1 MNMTRDFK
9 TFCIGRM
16 LVDLPERLVSLK
28 PADGSLDMSEEL
40 RLDGMLITTR
50 TGVSFQAF
58 QDLVDARWA
67 ELQVMEQGQ
76 SAAALAAPPQ
86 YHPIRENGGLFS
98 FNQKSISY
106 NARVV
111 NGVKT
116 ADYVTVNDAEAYFWD
131 KGTLFTIKDG
141 GYDTVNQKIAEAMAR
156 MSYLAPGQ
164 MPEQAGICLQGGF
177 IAQHYGVCSEQYI
190 GTISAPYF
198 TFLIRH
204 TEEVDG
210 VPLLEQF
217 GPFAPMIADVE
228 DDWIEGGIVFR
239 AAERTQD
246 HLPAQ
251 ELVTGYTQGVAIEGK
266 GVGDFTTDVEARW
279 EFVGQETPDPQPLV
293 HAELVLSVDDRWL
306 PDTLGEYPE
315 QIENSAVPTKK
326 AFFDMW
332 DAVASNIRFYPGA
345 LAPAPKG
352 AEPLLLG
359 PSDAQRMSNRQALDD
374 FLGEMDLRGIS
385 GLPEA

>member
-67 ELQVMEQGQ
+67 ELQVMEQGP

-116 ADYVTVNDAEAYFWD
+116 ADYVTVNDAE
-131 KGTLFTIKDG
+131 
-141 GYDTVNQKIAEAMAR
+141 V
-156 MSYLAPGQ
+156 
-164 MPEQAGICLQGGF
+164 
-177 IAQHYGVCSEQYI
+177 
-190 GTISAPYF
+190 
-198 TFLIRH
+198 
-204 TEEVDG
+204 
-210 VPLLEQF
+210 
-217 GPFAPMIADVE
+217 
-228 DDWIEGGIVFR
+228 
-239 AAERTQD
+239 
-246 HLPAQ
+246 
-251 ELVTGYTQGVAIEGK
+251 
-266 GVGDFTTDVEARW
+266 
-279 EFVGQETPDPQPLV
+279 
-293 HAELVLSVDDRWL
+293 
-306 PDTLGEYPE
+306 
-315 QIENSAVPTKK
+315 
-326 AFFDMW
+326 
-332 DAVASNIRFYPGA
+332 
-345 LAPAPKG
+345 
-352 AEPLLLG
+352 
-359 PSDAQRMSNRQALDD
+359 
-374 FLGEMDLRGIS
+374 IS
-385 GLPEA
+385 GTRARCLPSRTVVMTR